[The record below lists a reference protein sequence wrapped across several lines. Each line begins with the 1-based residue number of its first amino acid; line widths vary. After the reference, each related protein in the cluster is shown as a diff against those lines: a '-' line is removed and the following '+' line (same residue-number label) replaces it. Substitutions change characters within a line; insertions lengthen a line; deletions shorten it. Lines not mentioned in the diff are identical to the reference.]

1 MTIPTASL
9 FDSPILPVLKSAKY
23 KGHLLVDYHALNY
36 CDASHQGPRSQHPIV
51 LNLLTL
57 FNQQL
62 LNISLLWIGLTHS
75 VQCLFPQLLI
85 CGLPSS
91 LKGHNAPSPAF
102 AWAPQLCCH
111 PMWSLQTRSSLRPP
125 FSRSTDTTSH

>member
-9 FDSPILPVLKSAKY
+9 FDSSILPVLKSGKY
-23 KGHLLVDYHALNY
+23 KGHLLVDYRALNN
-36 CDASHQGPRSQHPIV
+36 CDASHQGPHTQQPTV

-57 FNQQL
+57 FSQQL
-62 LNISLLWIGLTHS
+62 FNISLLWTGLTHS
-75 VQCLFPQLLI
+75 VQCLFQQPLN

-102 AWAPQLCCH
+102 AGAAQLCCH
-111 PMWSLQTRSSLRPP
+111 PMWSVQMRSSLRPP
-125 FSRSTDTTSH
+125 FSRSTDMTSH